1 MTKRALVLQHDPTI
15 SLGNLE
21 PVLREHGYD
30 IVIVDAT
37 TPALDQYDPVD
48 ADLVVILG
56 NEDGV
61 YEKEQKLY
69 IAAEEKWLQFRL
81 AAERPTLGVC
91 FGAQIMASALGG
103 EVYKGDSTQV
113 GYRSVEPTSSGE
125 SSPVSCFAG
134 IPVVQWHGD
143 TFTLPPGT
151 TRLAGSADYENE
163 AFGVGDW
170 ALAVQFHP
178 EVTDE
183 LFAHWID
190 DGRSTIDALG
200 LDPDELRA
208 QHEQRNAAMTEASA
222 QMLSRFLTGL
232 ERTR

>member
-1 MTKRALVLQHDPTI
+1 MTKRALVLQHDPSI

-21 PVLREHGYD
+21 PVLRKHGYE
-30 IVIVDAT
+30 IAIVDAT
-37 TPALDQYDPVD
+37 TPALDQHDPVD
-48 ADLVVILG
+48 AELVVILG

-61 YEKEQKLY
+61 YEKGHKPY
-69 IAAEEKWLQFRL
+69 IAAEEEWIQSRL
-81 AAERPTLGVC
+81 AAQRPTLGVC

-113 GYRSVEPTSSGE
+113 GYRSIEPTEAGT

-143 TFTLPPGT
+143 TFTLPAGT
-151 TRLAGSADYENE
+151 TRLAGSPDYENE
-163 AFGVGDW
+163 AFGIGDW

-183 LFAHWID
+183 LYANWIN

-200 LDPDELRA
+200 LDPDELCA
-208 QHEQRNAAMTEASA
+208 QHGERNAAMTAASA
-222 QMLSRFLTGL
+222 EMLSRFLTGL
-232 ERTR
+232 EKTQ